1 METLIDN
8 GRLGDVAHFPECATF
23 GDLLGAIEA
32 LTVDE
37 HSYRTLVIDTLNGA
51 EELCHDAVCKR
62 DFGGKRAN
70 DGFAAYGKGPEVA
83 LADWRVLLSALDR
96 LRSQRKMSIVC
107 LCHAKIAPFKNPE
120 GEDYDRYRPT
130 LHDKT
135 WGLTLKWSDAALFV
149 NFETFTEKDGLRAKG
164 RGGQQRVMYTERR
177 AAFDSKNR
185 HGLAPEILL
194 GNSAAEAWAAFSAA
208 LKEGRATSQN

>member
-1 METLIDN
+1 MTREEI
-8 GRLGDVAHFPECATF
+8 F
-23 GDLLGAIEA
+23 GA
-32 LTVDE
+32 L
-37 HSYRTLVIDTLNGA
+37 
-51 EELCHDAVCKR
+51 EELWTQR
-62 DFGGKRAN
+62 DPMP
-70 DGFAAYGKGPEVA
+70 DGLVERMQALVHAEVA

-177 AAFDSKNR
+177 AAFD
-185 HGLAPEILL
+185 AAA
-194 GNSAAEAWAAFSAA
+194 NSAASPCA
-208 LKEGRATSQN
+208 GCMRTR